1 MWRAHGDVF
10 SFRLGPKHCLGV
22 ADPALVRSIMRE
34 RPHDFTRMSTMESTA
49 RELGM
54 HGVFSAEGE
63 DWKRQRTL
71 IMPAFRDSH
80 LLQRFDTLRAI
91 TERLMSSLAPH
102 AASGEPAL
110 ILDQFMRYTVD
121 VTNALDPGKN
131 GWFRDR
137 SFLPW
142 ADRQVGA
149 TSRAASEACRK
160 LIPGLLL
167 FRNSDLENPQVL
179 MVLVVGETPTIGLH
193 RAAFSNALRIASW
206 VRSDKKA
213 ALSIV
218 GPTFSGSAY
227 SLRVGI
233 EAFTAQS
240 AAYVICDDN

>member
-1 MWRAHGDVF
+1 MDQPATSNVPPRTTPATRRPRALADVPGPRGLPLLGNLLQVDTARFHLSLEEMWRAHGDLF

-102 AASGEPAL
+102 AARGEPVL
-110 ILDQFMRYTVD
+110 ILDPFMRYTVD
-121 VTNALDPGKN
+121 VMAQVSLGEDLNTLERGSAGTRRLTWSGNTARRALLSPIQKLTG
-131 GWFRDR
+131 
-137 SFLPW
+137 LPPL
-142 ADRQVGA
+142 A
-149 TSRAASEACRK
+149 
-160 LIPGLLL
+160 
-167 FRNSDLENPQVL
+167 
-179 MVLVVGETPTIGLH
+179 
-193 RAAFSNALRIASW
+193 
-206 VRSDKKA
+206 A
-213 ALSIV
+213 ALKK
-218 GPTFSGSAY
+218 GAAT
-227 SLRVGI
+227 
-233 EAFTAQS
+233 TKHAQRGAS
-240 AAYVICDDN
+240 PQEPHE